1 MISSSPGELE
11 PVFQAMLENAIRI
24 CGANFGNMYL
34 LNGDQFRI
42 AAACNTPQGL
52 IEARRGI
59 PNRTDSKTPT
69 SRAARTKRVV
79 HVADLMTD
87 DAYIEGETAAVTGVE
102 LGGVRTLLVVPMLKE
117 QELLG
122 TINIYRQKVRPF
134 TDKQIELVTNFAAQ
148 AVIAIENARLL
159 SELRESLQRQ
169 TATSDV
175 LKVIS
180 TSPGELKPVFDTI
193 LQNATRICDAKFGSM
208 VLFEGATYRRAA
220 VYNAPVALFEGH
232 TQDPIQP
239 LTASP
244 TLRRL
249 IEVRRVMSITDI
261 LAEHPEEP
269 VAKLAGARTIVVVPM
284 LKENEL
290 IGAVTIFRQEVR
302 PFTDKQIELV
312 SNFAAQ
318 AVIAIENTRLLSE
331 LRESLERQTATSEVL
346 NVISS
351 SVSDAQPVFDA
362 IVQSG
367 MRLFPDAAVF
377 VALPENGMIKAA
389 AMAERDPA
397 RARAWRRASR
407 SRSTASTCIA
417 SPCSMARSWTCPT
430 CARHRPSLP
439 PAPKT
444 SQERL
449 SRHHYRADDA
459 ERRNDWRAQR
469 GANGAGFAVGQ
480 ATGGSA
486 RTSPP
491 RR

>member
-1 MISSSPGELE
+1 MQLSEALEQQTATSEVLRVISSSPGELE

-122 TINIYRQKVRPF
+122 TINIYRQEVRPF

-159 SELRESLQRQ
+159 SELRELLQRQ

-220 VYNAPVALFEGH
+220 DYNAPVALFEGH

-244 TLRRL
+244 PRTR
-249 IEVRRVMSITDI
+249 
-261 LAEHPEEP
+261 
-269 VAKLAGARTIVVVPM
+269 AG
-284 LKENEL
+284 
-290 IGAVTIFRQEVR
+290 
-302 PFTDKQIELV
+302 
-312 SNFAAQ
+312 
-318 AVIAIENTRLLSE
+318 
-331 LRESLERQTATSEVL
+331 
-346 NVISS
+346 SS
-351 SVSDAQPVFDA
+351 P
-362 IVQSG
+362 
-367 MRLFPDAAVF
+367 
-377 VALPENGMIKAA
+377 
-389 AMAERDPA
+389 
-397 RARAWRRASR
+397 RRAST
-407 SRSTASTCIA
+407 SRSS
-417 SPCSMARSWTCPT
+417 SPT
-430 CARHRPSLP
+430 
-439 PAPKT
+439 
-444 SQERL
+444 
-449 SRHHYRADDA
+449 
-459 ERRNDWRAQR
+459 
-469 GANGAGFAVGQ
+469 
-480 ATGGSA
+480 
-486 RTSPP
+486 
-491 RR
+491 